1 MLWFLANMHHSLH
14 IHRNRKGFTLVE
26 VAIVMAVI
34 GMLVG
39 GVLVGQTMLRQSA
52 VQSVMKDFEKYKA
65 AYYQF
70 KEQYSGLP
78 GDIDNAT
85 SYWGTDS
92 VDGCTYGSATTRL
105 PKRETCN
112 GNLSNEISG
121 ASFVERF
128 RAWQQ
133 LANAGLIEGTF
144 SGVSGPGSSVDS
156 MIGTNVPA
164 SKIPATGFTLEDLG
178 TISGGANAT
187 YYDGEY
193 RTVIEFGRELNA
205 NSRTYYG
212 GITPREAFNIDS
224 KMDDG
229 KIAFGYLRGNKLI
242 SCTTS
247 TTAASAEYN
256 ITLNNPV
263 CGLIYSIDLTT
274 S

>member
-1 MLWFLANMHHSLH
+1 MHPSSE
-14 IHRNRKGFTLVE
+14 IHHNNAGFTLVE
-26 VAIVMAVI
+26 VAIVLAVI
-34 GMLVG
+34 GLLIG
-39 GVLVGQTMLRQSA
+39 GVVGGQTMLRQAA

-65 AYYQF
+65 AYWNF
-70 KEQYSGLP
+70 KEQYKGLP
-78 GDIDNAT
+78 GDIGNAT

-92 VDGCTYGSATTRL
+92 ADGCTYGSATTRL
-105 PKRETCN
+105 PKRETCD
-112 GNLSNEISG
+112 GDLSNEISG
-121 ASFVERF
+121 ASYVERF

-144 SGVSGPGSSVDS
+144 SGVSGSGSSVDS
-156 MIGTNVPA
+156 VMGTNVPA
-164 SKIPATGFTLEDLG
+164 SKIPASGFTLEDLG
-178 TISGGANAT
+178 TVTGGANAT
-187 YYDGEY
+187 YYDGAY
-193 RTVIEFGRELNA
+193 GTVIEFGREINA

-247 TTAASAEYN
+247 TTAASAEYDLDYN
-256 ITLNNPV
+256 APA